1 MDTSPGPELLRCRK
15 LRLQKFRKEAKAA
28 GAKGLRV
35 VGSIETGQELL
46 QRFPV
51 DDVFVG
57 LIGNWL
63 VIEPLLAT
71 GTVDVMA
78 MEENCLASRY

>member
-1 MDTSPGPELLRCRK
+1 MQKAKT
-15 LRLQKFRKEAKAA
+15 QKFRKAKAA

-35 VGSIETGQELL
+35 VGSEQARTL

-57 LIGNWL
+57 LIGNSA
-63 VIEPLLAT
+63 IEPFLRQVLWMLWQWRRIARLPLLICMLKIS
-71 GTVDVMA
+71 GNLD
-78 MEENCLASRY
+78 